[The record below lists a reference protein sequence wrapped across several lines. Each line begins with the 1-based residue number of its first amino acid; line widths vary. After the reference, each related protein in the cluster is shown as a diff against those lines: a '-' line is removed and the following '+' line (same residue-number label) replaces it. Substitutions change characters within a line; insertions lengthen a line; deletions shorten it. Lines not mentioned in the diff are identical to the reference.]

1 MSAKITSS
9 ILSVTLLSI
18 AILLA
23 TYFVINMRVE
33 AKQIGTEWML
43 VGNQILIGTADKVT
57 GEVKNLETL
66 AKMPSIIAAVRE
78 ANGRRSAWTPDMI
91 TLQDNAWKDQDPTIE
106 ILTKEIAGNPTSAY
120 LIDFQKDNSQEAEI
134 FITDVKGLN
143 IAMTDRTSDFLQ
155 ADEGWWKST
164 FAEGNGS
171 VYLGPVEYDESQKP
185 MLWILAFRYEIP
197 EQTISSA
204 CCAGRWIFLP

>member
-1 MSAKITSS
+1 MPGNLR
-9 ILSVTLLSI
+9 ILARLENERQNNQFHPRCSLLSI

-120 LIDFQKDNSQEAEI
+120 LIDFPERQFTGSRDLHHGCQRFEHRY
-134 FITDVKGLN
+134 
-143 IAMTDRTSDFLQ
+143 DRPNQ
-155 ADEGWWKST
+155 
-164 FAEGNGS
+164 
-171 VYLGPVEYDESQKP
+171 
-185 MLWILAFRYEIP
+185 
-197 EQTISSA
+197 
-204 CCAGRWIFLP
+204 